1 MQTAASAQAGLAIQ
15 DPGGKNHGKM
25 GGILAGVILL
35 KSPPGEWQ
43 NIDAVAKML
52 IPENYSGE
60 YVRQLARLPKPQ
72 YISAIF
78 TSPLARWLPQ
88 NHRNLTQVG
97 GANQTCV
104 PSARLIRSAA
114 SVQAA
119 PESR

>member
-1 MQTAASAQAGLAIQ
+1 MQTAASEQAGLAIQ

-35 KSPPGEWQ
+35 KSPPCQWQKYRRCGE
-43 NIDAVAKML
+43 NA
-52 IPENYSGE
+52 YSGE
-60 YVRQLARLPKPQ
+60 LFRRICAAAGE
-72 YISAIF
+72 IAEAAIYLGDF
-78 TSPLARWLPQ
+78 HQFFSPMAAAKSPES
-88 NHRNLTQVG
+88 HPIG

-114 SVQAA
+114 SVHAA